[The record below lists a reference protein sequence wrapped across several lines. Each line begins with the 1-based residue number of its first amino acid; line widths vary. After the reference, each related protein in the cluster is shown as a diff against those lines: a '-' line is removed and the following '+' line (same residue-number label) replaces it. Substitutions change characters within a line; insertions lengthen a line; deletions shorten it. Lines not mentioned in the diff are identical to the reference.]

1 MDVTFVASAY
11 TPQQY
16 PTPDRP
22 EVAFAGR
29 SNVGKSSLLNKL
41 INRRH
46 LAATS
51 SKPGRTRSINFF
63 AIAKDLYFV
72 DLPGYGYAKVPTS
85 IKKSWKRLVESYL
98 LGRPTLR
105 GVVLIL
111 DIRRD
116 PGSDDLDLI
125 EWLQHHRI
133 PVLLVL
139 TKADKLSR
147 QRALNRATAIFNA
160 LKHTNVPRPVVF
172 SSRTGL
178 GREQLWDA
186 IMKLVGE
193 PAI

>member
-16 PTPDRP
+16 PPPDRP

-29 SNVGKSSLLNKL
+29 SNVGKSSVLNKL

-63 AIAKDLYFV
+63 AVGKDLYLV
-72 DLPGYGYAKVPTS
+72 DLPGYGYAKVPTHV
-85 IKKSWKRLVESYL
+85 KKGWKKLVEAYL
-98 LGRPTLR
+98 LERPTLR

-125 EWLQHHRI
+125 QWLQHHRI

-147 QRALNRATAIFNA
+147 QRALNRAAAIFKS
-160 LKHTNVPRPVVF
+160 LKHMNLPMPLVF
-172 SSRTGL
+172 SSRTGM
-178 GREQLWDA
+178 GKEQLWDS
-186 IMKLVGE
+186 IMNLVEG
-193 PAI
+193 PSI